1 MIACLQKSKDLM
13 ISKLKLPMVSSLKLQ
28 KKELPG
34 LMQEKLSIRQAQL
47 HCLTLIMWQI
57 IQLLVNLDLHAVLQR
72 SAQINFIAAE
82 LLKHQLQQVLTT
94 LVLLNSQE
102 DATLKHQLPSLIQL
116 ETHGLTPVVQAR
128 SLPPP
133 LLPLLLFT

>member
-1 MIACLQKSKDLM
+1 MA
-13 ISKLKLPMVSSLKLQ
+13 SSLKLQ
-28 KKELPG
+28 KKDLPG

-47 HCLTLIMWQI
+47 YCLTLGTQRPQMF
-57 IQLLVNLDLHAVLQR
+57 QLLVNLDLHAVLQP

-82 LLKHQLQQVLTT
+82 LLKHQQQQVLIT

-102 DATLKHQLPSLIQL
+102 DATLKHQLLSPIQL
-116 ETHGLTPVVQAR
+116 ETHGLIPVVQTR